1 MEAAFVEPGGGERF
15 LRGIGWASGLSNNFP
30 SALAQ
35 MMDLCKGEVVEWVLT
50 PDGDLLL
57 RRGEKDEGEGNESAE
72 KNNARDGAGRL

>member
-1 MEAAFVEPGGGERF
+1 MGFKTKVQVIQRRESRQYY
-15 LRGIGWASGLSNNFP
+15 INFP

-50 PDGDLLL
+50 ADGDLLL
-57 RRGEKDEGEGNESAE
+57 RRGEKGEGEENESAE